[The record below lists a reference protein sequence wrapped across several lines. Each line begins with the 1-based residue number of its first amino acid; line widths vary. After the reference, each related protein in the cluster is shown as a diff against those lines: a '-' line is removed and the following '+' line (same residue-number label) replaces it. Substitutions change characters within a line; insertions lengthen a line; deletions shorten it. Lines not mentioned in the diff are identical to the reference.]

1 MPELEL
7 YQYILI
13 ALTFVWS
20 GFVRSGLGFGGAVLS
35 LPFMLLID
43 DRPLVYLPIV
53 SVHLLFFAG
62 ITLYKNWKKTSKE
75 STENN
80 QVATH
85 VDWVYLKG
93 ALRIMIIP
101 KLVGVLGL
109 ITLPAYIMSGII
121 FSIVALYAL
130 SYILNRPF
138 TTNSKKLD
146 IVFLIIG
153 AYFSGTSL
161 IGGPLIVAVFSS
173 HVAREQL
180 RDTIFALWM
189 ILVSIKMIAFIYA
202 GVDLN
207 LLYHLWLLP
216 CAGVG
221 HLVGLRFHRK
231 MLEADPVIFYRVL
244 GSVLLLVS
252 VFGLAKIFY

>member
-20 GFVRSGLGFGGAVLS
+20 GFVRSGLGFGGSVLS

-43 DRPLVYLPIV
+43 DRPLVYLPII

-62 ITLYKNWKKTSKE
+62 ITLYRNWKKINKE
-75 STENN
+75 SAGKT

-85 VDWVYLKG
+85 VDWEYLKG
-93 ALRIMIIP
+93 AMRIMIIP

-109 ITLPAYIMSGII
+109 ITLPAHIMSGII

-173 HVAREQL
+173 HVVREQL

-189 ILVSIKMIAFIYA
+189 ILVSIKMVAFIYA

-207 LLYHLWLLP
+207 LIYHLWLLP
-216 CAGVG
+216 CASIG

-231 MLEADPVIFYRVL
+231 MLEADPVIFYRIL
-244 GSVLLLVS
+244 GSVLLFVS
-252 VFGLAKIFY
+252 AFGLAKIFY

>member
-7 YQYILI
+7 YQYLLI

-20 GFVRSGLGFGGAVLS
+20 GFVRSGLGFGGSVLS

-62 ITLYKNWKKTSKE
+62 ITLYKNWNKVKAESPGKT
-75 STENN
+75 

-85 VDWVYLKG
+85 VDWEYLKG
-93 ALRIMIIP
+93 AMRIMIIP
-101 KLVGVLGL
+101 KLIGVLGL
-109 ITLPAYIMSGII
+109 ITLPAHVMSGII

-189 ILVSIKMIAFIYA
+189 ILVSIKMVAFIYA

-216 CAGVG
+216 CAGIG

-244 GSVLLLVS
+244 GSVLLFVS

>member
-7 YQYILI
+7 YQYLLI
-13 ALTFVWS
+13 TLTFIWS
-20 GFVRSGLGFGGAVLS
+20 GFVRSGLGFGGSVLS

-62 ITLYKNWKKTSKE
+62 ITLYKNWEKNKNEK
-75 STENN
+75 TENVEN
-80 QVATH
+80 QSH
-85 VDWVYLKG
+85 VDWSYLKSS
-93 ALRIMIIP
+93 LKIMIIP
-101 KLVGVLGL
+101 KLIGVLGL
-109 ITLPAYIMSGII
+109 ITLPAHIMSGII
-121 FSIVALYAL
+121 FSIVSLYAI

-138 TTNSKKLD
+138 ATNSKKLD
-146 IVFLIIG
+146 VVFLVIG

-161 IGGPLIVAVFSS
+161 IGGPLIVAVYTSN
-173 HVAREQL
+173 VAREQL

-189 ILVSIKMIAFIYA
+189 ILVSIKMAAFIYA

-207 LLYHLWLLP
+207 LIYHIWLLP
-216 CAGVG
+216 CAGIG
-221 HLVGLRFHRK
+221 HLVGLRFHRI
-231 MLEADPVIFYRVL
+231 MLEADPVVFYRIL

-252 VFGLAKIFY
+252 VFGLAKIL